1 MLASPACFDDRV
13 LRGCWLGTVL
23 AQHPWRKRKRE
34 LQESYFVGWL
44 LGIPLAVLVL
54 VWLFFR

>member
-1 MLASPACFDDRV
+1 LATS
-13 LRGCWLGTVL
+13 LLNT
-23 AQHPWRKRKRE
+23 PWRKRKRE

-54 VWLFFR
+54 VWQFFR